1 MHFYLVSSFPSPG
14 KRMREREKENKPH
27 VASIAHVVQCTLRSD
42 SNTIVLM
49 AIHELA
55 QKQKVVLGKLL

>member
-1 MHFYLVSSFPSPG
+1 MH
-14 KRMREREKENKPH
+14 EREKENKQH
-27 VASIAHVVQCTLRSD
+27 VASIARVVQCTLRSY